1 MEIAKNGGI
10 YEIKGIIRTLKEVE
24 EIKEIIKRD
33 DSSELII
40 KITDSYILPSALI
53 GFLMKQKEENNKE
66 VTLLIKDENL
76 FEMLM
81 DLSLDEEF
89 LIEKV

>member
-24 EIKEIIKRD
+24 EIKEIIKD

>member
-1 MEIAKNGGI
+1 MEIAKNRGI

-24 EIKEIIKRD
+24 EIKEIIKD